1 MPWRAYIRVLLATV
15 VIVGLAVYG
24 FILLL
29 DPYMVVPFSPA
40 LARAPVS
47 TNQRFAYPALA
58 RLPQYDSAVV
68 GTSTM
73 RLLDPAQLDA
83 KLGTRVVNLAMNSA
97 TPYEQSRILEVFLR
111 HHPQPRLV
119 VLGNDGSW
127 CSRKPDPANYTFRA
141 FPEWMYD
148 DDRWND
154 LLYLFNDKALEDA
167 VRMLELLRGQREAK
181 YRLDGYRDFT
191 GDFGRYDPATVHRRL
206 YRGRAGR
213 DAGHD
218 TEPSL
223 TQPTWHYPWLPR
235 LRALLD
241 QLPAATRIVLL
252 YPPVHRHYL
261 ENMAANLA
269 ECKGRSAALLA
280 DLPNL
285 VTLDYLQVSALTSR
299 DDNFWDA
306 VHTTDDV
313 ARLIETDLAAV
324 VQRRAPPSGF
334 ATVRESAA
342 ALSAMNQSHD
352 RSP

>member
-1 MPWRAYIRVLLATV
+1 MNWSRFIRVLLLSSAV
-15 VIVGLAVYG
+15 LGALVYG
-24 FILLL
+24 FILVL
-29 DPYMVVPFSPA
+29 DPYMDVPFAPA

-58 RLPQYDSAVV
+58 RLPDYDSVV
-68 GTSTM
+68 IGTSTM
-73 RLLDPAQLDA
+73 RLLDPEQLNTR
-83 KLGTRVVNLAMNSA
+83 LGGRFLNLAMNSA
-97 TPYEQSRILEVFLR
+97 TPYEQARILEVFLR
-111 HHPQPRLV
+111 HHAQPRLV

-127 CSRKPDPANYTFRA
+127 CSRDPAPPNYTFRA

-148 DDRWND
+148 DQPWND

-191 GDFGRYDPATVHRRL
+191 RDFGSYRAELVHKRL
-206 YRGRAGR
+206 YGARRAR
-213 DAGHD
+213 DANTD

-223 TQPTWHYPWLPR
+223 SRPDWQYPWLPR
-235 LRALLD
+235 LHALLKSV
-241 QLPAATRIVLL
+241 PPTTPIVLL

-261 ENMAANLA
+261 ENMASNIA

-285 VTLDYLQVSALTSR
+285 HTLDYMQVSELTRR

-306 VHTTDDV
+306 VHTTAAV
-313 ARLIETDLAAV
+313 ARLIETDMAALMAAK
-324 VQRRAPPSGF
+324 APPSGY
-334 ATVRESAA
+334 AQVRR
-342 ALSAMNQSHD
+342 H
-352 RSP
+352 SPP

>member
-1 MPWRAYIRVLLATV
+1 MQWASYIRVLLLTSV
-15 VIVGLAVYG
+15 LLSAVLYG

-29 DPYMVVPFSPA
+29 DPYMDVPFAPP
-40 LARAPVS
+40 LPRAPVS
-47 TNQRFAYPALA
+47 TNQRFAYPAIA
-58 RLPQYDSAVV
+58 RLPDYDSAVI

-73 RLLDPAQLDA
+73 RLLDPQQLDA
-83 KLGTRVVNLAMNSA
+83 KLGGRFLNLAMNSA
-97 TPYEQSRILEVFLR
+97 TPYEQARILEVFLR

-127 CSRKPDPANYTFRA
+127 CDRAQEPANYTFRA

-167 VRMLELLRGQREAK
+167 VRMLELLRGQRQAK

-191 GDFGRYDPATVHRRL
+191 ADFGRYDAKAVHKRL
-206 YRGRAGR
+206 YAGR
-213 DAGHD
+213 RARDASTD

-223 TQPTWHYPWLPR
+223 GRPDWHYPWLPR
-235 LRALLD
+235 LHALLKTVPVGTPI
-241 QLPAATRIVLL
+241 LLL

-261 ENMAANLA
+261 ENMASNIA

-285 VTLDYLQVSALTSR
+285 YTLDYLQVSDLTRR

-306 VHTTDDV
+306 VHTTAAV

-324 VQRRAPPSGF
+324 IAGQAPPSGY
-334 ATVRESAA
+334 AEVRS
-342 ALSAMNQSHD
+342 
-352 RSP
+352 RGRP

>member
-1 MPWRAYIRVLLATV
+1 MRWGRYIRVLLVSLGAL
-15 VIVGLAVYG
+15 GLAVYG
-24 FILLL
+24 VIVLL
-29 DPYMVVPFSPA
+29 DPYMDVPFSPA
-40 LARAPVS
+40 LPRQPVS

-58 RLPQYDSAVV
+58 RLPHFDSAVL

-73 RLLDPAQLDA
+73 RLLDPQQLDT
-83 KLGTRVVNLAMNSA
+83 KLGTHVVNLAMNSA
-97 TPYEQSRILEVFLR
+97 TPYEQSRIFEVFLH

-127 CSRKPDPANYTFRA
+127 CNRKPDPANYTFRA

-148 DDRWND
+148 TGRWND
-154 LLYLFNDKALEDA
+154 LFYLFNDKALEDA
-167 VRMLELLRGQREAK
+167 VRMAELLSGRREAK

-191 GDFGRYDPATVHRRL
+191 GDFGRYDPAAVRRRL
-206 YRGRAGR
+206 YRGRPSR

-218 TEPSL
+218 TDPSL
-223 TQPTWHYPWLPR
+223 TQPAWSYPLLPR
-235 LRALLD
+235 MHALLG
-241 QLPAATRIVLL
+241 QLPASTRIVLL

-269 ECKGRSAALLA
+269 ECKGRSATLLA
-280 DLPNL
+280 HLPNL
-285 VTLDYLQVSALTSR
+285 VTLDYLQVSALTAN

-306 VHTTDDV
+306 VHTTAAV

-324 VQRRAPPSGF
+324 VQGRAPSSGF
-334 ATVRESAA
+334 ARLRLSAA
-342 ALSAMNQSHD
+342 SQPDHD

>member
-1 MPWRAYIRVLLATV
+1 MQWTLYMRVLLASLGAL
-15 VIVGLAVYG
+15 GLAVYG

-29 DPYMVVPFSPA
+29 DPYMDVPFSPA
-40 LARAPVS
+40 LARAPIS
-47 TNQRFAYPALA
+47 TNQRFSYPALA
-58 RLPQYDSAVV
+58 RMQRFDSAVV

-73 RLLDPAQLDA
+73 RLLDPQQLDA
-83 KLGTRVVNLAMNSA
+83 KLGTRMVNLAMNSA

-127 CSRKPDPANYTFRA
+127 CSRKPSPANYTFRA

-167 VRMLELLRGQREAK
+167 VRMAELLMGRREPK

-191 GDFGRYDPATVHRRL
+191 RDFGRYEAAAVRRRL
-206 YRGRAGR
+206 YRGRPGG

-223 TQPTWHYPWLPR
+223 TRPAWRYPLLPR
-235 LRALLD
+235 MRALLG
-241 QLPAATRIVLL
+241 QVPATTRIVLL

-269 ECKGRSAALLA
+269 QCKGRSAALLA
-280 DLPNL
+280 DMPNV
-285 VTLDYLQVSALTSR
+285 VTLDYLKISALTRS

-306 VHTTDDV
+306 VHTTNAV
-313 ARLIETDLAAV
+313 ARLIEDDLAAA

-334 ATVRESAA
+334 ATLRESAVAVRA
-342 ALSAMNQSHD
+342 APRND
-352 RSP
+352 DKSP

>member
-1 MPWRAYIRVLLATV
+1 MNWSRYIRVLLATV
-15 VIVGLAVYG
+15 VALGAMVYG

-29 DPYMVVPFSPA
+29 DPYMDVPFSPS
-40 LARAPVS
+40 LPRAPVS

-58 RLPQYDSAVV
+58 RLQVYDSAVV

-73 RLLDPAQLDA
+73 RLLDPRQLDA
-83 KLGTRVVNLAMNSA
+83 KLGTRFVNLAMNSA
-97 TPYEQSRILEVFLR
+97 TPYEQARILEVFLR

-119 VLGNDGSW
+119 LLGNDGSW
-127 CSRKPDPANYTFRA
+127 CNRDPEPANYTFRA

-167 VRMLELLRGQREAK
+167 VRMLELLRGRREAK

-191 GDFGRYDPATVHRRL
+191 RHFGRYDPHAVHKRL
-206 YRGRAGR
+206 YRGGRAR
-213 DAGHD
+213 DASTD

-223 TQPTWHYPWLPR
+223 GHPDWQYPWLPR
-235 LRALLD
+235 LHALLASV
-241 QLPAATRIVLL
+241 PATTSIVLI

-261 ENMAANLA
+261 ANMGANIA

-285 VTLDYLQVSALTSR
+285 RTLDYMRVSALTSR

-306 VHTTDDV
+306 VHTTAEV
-313 ARLIETDLAAV
+313 ARLIETDVAAV
-324 VQRRAPPSGF
+324 TDGQPPPSGY
-334 ATVRESAA
+334 AQLRGQA
-342 ALSAMNQSHD
+342 
-352 RSP
+352 SP